1 MILLFSQKMSFQPYP
16 SLHFDDNCV
25 HQVQLQKP
33 LGLALDPKL
42 RFYEYIQ
49 YILNKTCKIVGLIDY
64 NQSYQGQ
71 PCYQFISPSLD
82 LTLIMEMSFMI

>member
-1 MILLFSQKMSFQPYP
+1 MSFQPYP

-49 YILNKTCKIVGLIDY
+49 YILNKTCKMD
-64 NQSYQGQ
+64 
-71 PCYQFISPSLD
+71 
-82 LTLIMEMSFMI
+82 